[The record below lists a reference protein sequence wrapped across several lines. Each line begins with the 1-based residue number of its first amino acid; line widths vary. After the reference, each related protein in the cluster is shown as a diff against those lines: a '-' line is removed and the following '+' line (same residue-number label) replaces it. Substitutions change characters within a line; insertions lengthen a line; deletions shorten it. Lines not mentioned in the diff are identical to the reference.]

1 MATTTD
7 TVPVG
12 DFEQQTQKFLE
23 WFTSQPG
30 ATFHKDIKLVDLRDK
45 SAGRGII
52 ATAPIPADTPLFTIP
67 RSSILCATT
76 SPLAAKLPSLFKGPA
91 EPTVA
96 EESHSHTADDD
107 DVPDLVEE
115 LDENDDPMNSQD
127 SWTLLILILIH
138 EYLHGPQSA
147 WFPYLSVLPNK
158 FDTPMFWTG
167 QELGELQASALVAK
181 VGKEEAD
188 EMIRSKIVRVVKDHE
203 EAFYPSSAYPAE
215 KRKKLSEEELLAL
228 GHRMGSAIMAYAFDL
243 AKEDD
248 DDEDEDQE
256 GDGWVED
263 QLAGQNDTMGM
274 VPMADMLNADAIFN
288 AHINHGEGSLT
299 ATSLREIKAGEEILN
314 YYGPLSS
321 AELLRRY
328 GYVTANHA
336 RYDVVEL
343 GWELIEK
350 GLKKMVDGLQGKKKK
365 KEVQWEKV
373 DDLLE
378 DEKEEGEWEDSFV
391 LERQSEDPDS
401 EGQVHG
407 EAEFVGWPE
416 ELEEQVKT
424 YLKAVKKV
432 VGSGDRAVAEAL
444 GDKTKKK
451 EILLGAMRS
460 ALEEREGQYAT
471 SLEEDEKVLVGIE
484 GGRPTTRREMAV
496 WVRAGEKRIIREARE
511 WVKKQEE
518 EVSKESKGQ
527 EKEGR
532 EAKRRKA

>member
-1 MATTTD
+1 MATTD
-7 TVPVG
+7 AVPAG

-52 ATAPIPADTPLFTIP
+52 ATAPIPADTTLFTIP
-67 RSSILCATT
+67 RSSMLCAST
-76 SPLAAKLPSLFKGPA
+76 SPLATKLPQLFKGPA

-96 EESHSHTADDD
+96 EASLSNTADDD
-107 DVPDLVEE
+107 EVPELVEALE
-115 LDENDDPMNSQD
+115 EDDPNAQD

-138 EYLHGPQSA
+138 EYLQGSSSP
-147 WFPYLSVLPNK
+147 WYPYLEVLPK
-158 FDTPMFWTG
+158 EFDTPMFWTS
-167 QELGELQASALVAK
+167 QELGELQASALVPK

-188 EMIRSKIVRVVKDHE
+188 DMIRSKIVRVVRE
-203 EAFYPSSAYPAE
+203 NEAAFYPPSYE
-215 KRKKLSEEELLAL
+215 GEKLSEEELLAL

-248 DDEDEDQE
+248 DSDEEEEE

-263 QLAGQNDTMGM
+263 RLAEKNDTMGM
-274 VPMADMLNADAIFN
+274 VPMADMLNADAVFN
-288 AHINHGEGSLT
+288 AHINHGEGALT
-299 ATSLREIKAGEEILN
+299 ATSLREIKEGEEILN

-328 GYVTANHA
+328 GYVTKEHA

-343 GWELIEK
+343 GWDLVEQ
-350 GLKKMVDGLQGKKKK
+350 GLKSVVEGLKGKK
-365 KEVQWEKV
+365 KEVNWEGV
-373 DDLLE
+373 DEILE

-401 EGQVHG
+401 EGKVHG
-407 EAEFVGWPE
+407 EAEFVGLPE

-444 GDKTKKK
+444 GDKKARK
-451 EILLGAMRS
+451 EILMAGVRK
-460 ALEEREGQYAT
+460 ALDERERQYTT
-471 SLEEDEKVLVGIE
+471 SLEEDEKVLKAIE
-484 GGRPTTRREMAV
+484 GGRPTTRQQMAV
-496 WVRAGEKRIIREARE
+496 WVRAGEQRIIREARE

-518 EVSKESKGQ
+518 ELSKEKGQ
-527 EKEGR
+527 EKDEPS
-532 EAKRRKA
+532 AKRRKA